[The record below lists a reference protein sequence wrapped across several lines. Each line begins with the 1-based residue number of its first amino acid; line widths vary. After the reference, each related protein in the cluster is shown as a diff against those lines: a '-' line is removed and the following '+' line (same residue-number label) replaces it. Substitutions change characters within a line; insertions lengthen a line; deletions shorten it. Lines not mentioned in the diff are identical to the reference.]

1 MPKSRK
7 QTSFKARTYKNYNE
21 KDFINEFKLIDWKS
35 RLEGADNMAE
45 AWIDLEGFTHG
56 ILNKTC
62 PIKSIRIKI
71 AQEILMTPELLHS
84 IKRKDIVLKQAIKT
98 GDMADWSLAK
108 LLRNR
113 IKNKNLQSKIRLL
126 HKLVRK
132 K

>member
-1 MPKSRK
+1 
-7 QTSFKARTYKNYNE
+7 
-21 KDFINEFKLIDWKS
+21 
-35 RLEGADNMAE
+35 MAE

-71 AQEILMTPELLHS
+71 AQEIWMTPELLHS

-113 IKNKNLQSKIRLL
+113 IKIKIYKAKSDYYTNLLEKIKMMDALFGAPSK
-126 HKLVRK
+126 K
-132 K
+132 